1 MSSGDV
7 VARTVMMLLPQKPAL
22 VHTSLHWLP
31 NACTASHRPALAHR
45 HLHWFTQ
52 AFIGSHTPALA
63 FRCLHMVQKA
73 CFGSL
78 AFTGITKRLHWFTR
92 ACSAS
97 NRPALGLQNACIH
110 SQNKC
115 HWFIELRTCFFFWF
129 LEKIMHSSRDKT
141 RLNESVHSVQAKYTE
156 SVV

>member
-31 NACTASHRPALAHR
+31 NACTVSHRPALAHR

-110 SQNKC
+110 SQMSLVHRVTHLLFFLGSLKKSCIHLEIRQGSMNQ
-115 HWFIELRTCFFFWF
+115 FIVP
-129 LEKIMHSSRDKT
+129 K
-141 RLNESVHSVQAKYTE
+141 LNILQ